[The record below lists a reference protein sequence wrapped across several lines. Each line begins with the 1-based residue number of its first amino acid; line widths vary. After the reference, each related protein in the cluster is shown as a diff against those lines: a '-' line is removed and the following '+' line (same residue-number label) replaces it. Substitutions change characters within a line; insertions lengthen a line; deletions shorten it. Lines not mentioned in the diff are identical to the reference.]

1 MKSAHSMVVP
11 SIIDLAIRHIP
22 DSRLKNYLAGIRL
35 NAIHSTHFRINYNL
49 FRNLWVVTFDNFS
62 VTFARNPYL
71 SIQKDLNLIQKM
83 PLWEPE
89 IIIDANPGQ
98 GTTGILLALKNP
110 SATVY
115 LIQPEDD
122 DILMENVYLN
132 NAPNIVVVPRNKA
145 MFGAFLVNEVAGH
158 FFDKSIVLKLHLP
171 ECSHDLISAIA
182 DIWRYNHLRVIL
194 TSELKDNLSYS
205 YDLFDQTCK
214 EEGLP
219 FLYDQHNQDL
229 PVSIKERNLMG

>member
-1 MKSAHSMVVP
+1 MVVSSLVDP
-11 SIIDLAIRHIP
+11 LIRQIP
-22 DSRLKNYLAGIRL
+22 DGRLKNYLTGIRL
-35 NAIHSTHFRINYNL
+35 NTNRANPFKINYNF
-49 FRNLWVVTFDNFS
+49 FRNFWEITFDDFG
-62 VTFARNPYL
+62 VTFARNPYY

-98 GTTGILLALKNP
+98 GTTGILLAFRNP
-110 SATVY
+110 TATVY

-122 DILMENVYLN
+122 EILMENVYLN
-132 NAPNIVVVPRNKA
+132 NAPNIVVVTQTKN
-145 MFGAFLVNEVAGH
+145 MFGAFLMNEVAGH

-194 TSELKDNLSYS
+194 TSESKDNLAYS
-205 YDLFDQTCK
+205 YDLFGQTCK

-219 FLYDQHNQDL
+219 FFYDQYNQDL
-229 PVSIKERNLMG
+229 PLSIKERNLMG